1 MVTHPFPTR
10 IIYLYPG
17 AHRVWGGKHGVHA
30 PGTVRR
36 PVIVGERP
44 QLTVALSCLS
54 QGECAWYWEANLEAL
69 GIFHV
74 FWNI

>member
-1 MVTHPFPTR
+1 M
-10 IIYLYPG
+10 
-17 AHRVWGGKHGVHA
+17 HA
-30 PGTVRR
+30 PGTVHR